1 MRFIGSKVNLL
12 EDIELFINEN
22 IPHYKDLVFCD
33 IFSGSAAVGRYFKKE
48 YEIISNDNMY
58 FSYILQ
64 KSTIETNKIPEFAD
78 LKKELKKKSL
88 NDILN
93 FLEKEPLDDLQEQF
107 KIKDEELFILNN
119 YTPNE
124 NCERMY
130 FTPEIGKRI
139 DLIRILIEKWYKED
153 FLNEEEYYYLL
164 GLLLEAVP
172 FYSNI
177 SGIYGAY
184 LKHWDKRAFKEFEF
198 PELEICDNKKDN
210 KSYNKDAHELIRE
223 IKGNILYLDPPYNHR
238 QYVPNYHVLE
248 TIAHYDYPEIKGV
261 TGMRDYSNQVSK
273 FCRKKE
279 VYGALEDIVSNADFN
294 FIVMSYSTDGILTED
309 EIEEIFKKYGNP
321 ETFKK
326 NRIKYR
332 KYKSKQKQK
341 SKDLKELLF
350 FIELKPMP
358 KDAPIKKIKKETQ
371 TTLLGFGEET
381 VDSEEEDKKVNAK
394 KETKSK
400 AKNEN
405 KKEKT
410 KKGTKKPKTKKKEKE
425 ETKKFLKSP
434 FNYIGGKHKI
444 MPQIYPNFPKE
455 ISTFVDLFGGGF
467 NVGINIDAD
476 KIIYN
481 DQITPLVDLFQYLN
495 DNEYEDII
503 NYIESRISEF
513 DIKMEEKEG
522 FLEFREYYNKNS
534 ENPLDLYV
542 LIAFSFNYQIRYN
555 NSGEYNCP
563 HGTNRSH
570 FSKNMKNRLEKFV
583 NEIHEKDISFY
594 NKDFTDLDLVNKLDE
609 DSLVYCDPPYLI
621 TTGSY
626 NDGNRGFKNW
636 TLKEEQELLDLLD
649 ELNENGI
656 KFALSNVIRQ
666 GDKSNDLLIN
676 WIEKNNYKAINI
688 DSDYSNSNYK
698 KKEKNKIAEEVLII
712 NY

>member
-1 MRFIGSKVNLL
+1 MRFIGNKTNLL

-22 IPHYKDLVFCD
+22 IPHYENLVFCD
-33 IFSGSAAVGRYFKKE
+33 IFSGSTSVGRYFKKE

-58 FSYILQ
+58 FSYVLQ
-64 KSTIETNKIPEFAD
+64 KATIELNEIPEFSI
-78 LKKELKKKSL
+78 LKKELNKESL
-88 NDILN
+88 EEILKYLETEALDKLQND
-93 FLEKEPLDDLQEQF
+93 F
-107 KIKDEELFILNN
+107 KIKNEELFILNN

-130 FTPEIGKRI
+130 FIPEIGKRI
-139 DLIRILIEKWYKED
+139 DIIRILIERWYKEEKI
-153 FLNEEEYYYLL
+153 NEDEYYYLL
-164 GLLLEAVP
+164 ALLIEAVP

-177 SGIYGAY
+177 SGVYGSY
-184 LKHWDKRAFKEFEF
+184 LKHWDKRAYKPFEF
-198 PELEICDNKKDN
+198 PKLDICNNQKN
-210 KSYNKDAHELIRE
+210 NQSYNKDSLELIKE
-223 IKGNILYLDPPYNHR
+223 IKGNILYVDPPYNHR

-261 TGMRDYSNQVSK
+261 TGMRDYSNQVSP
-273 FCRKKE
+273 FCRKNE
-279 VYGALEDIVSNADFN
+279 VYGALEDLVSNADFN
-294 FIVMSYSTDGILTED
+294 YIVMSYSTDGILTEE

-321 ETFKK
+321 ETFRK

-341 SKDLKELLF
+341 SRDLKELLF

-358 KDAPIKKIKKETQ
+358 KDHPIKKIKKEKQ
-371 TTLLGFGEET
+371 TTLITFNEQYNVLKKEGE
-381 VDSEEEDKKVNAK
+381 NNNLK
-394 KETKSK
+394 KETKKKS
-400 AKNEN
+400 KNER
-405 KKEKT
+405 
-410 KKGTKKPKTKKKEKE
+410 
-425 ETKKFLKSP
+425 KKFLKSP

-444 MPQIYPNFPKE
+444 MPQIYSNFPKK

-467 NVGINIDAD
+467 NVGINIDAE

-503 NYIESRISEF
+503 NHIKNRINDF
-513 DIKMEEKEG
+513 NIKKEEKEG
-522 FLEFREYYNKNS
+522 FLEFRDYYNKNS

-570 FSKNMKNRLEKFV
+570 FSKNMENRLEKFV
-583 NEIHEKDISFY
+583 NKIHEKDITFY
-594 NKDFTDLDLVNKLDE
+594 NKDFTDLDLISKLDK

-649 ELNENGI
+649 ELNENGV
-656 KFALSNVIRQ
+656 KFALSNVISQ

-676 WIEKNNYKAINI
+676 WIEKNKYKVINI

-698 KKEKNKIAEEVLII
+698 KKDKNKIAEEVLVI

>member
-1 MRFIGSKVNLL
+1 MRFIGNKTNLL

-22 IPHYKDLVFCD
+22 IPHYENLVFCD
-33 IFSGSAAVGRYFKKE
+33 IFSGSTSVGRYFKKE

-58 FSYILQ
+58 FSYVLQ
-64 KSTIETNKIPEFAD
+64 RATIELNEIPEFAK
-78 LKKELKKKSL
+78 LQMELDKKSL
-88 NDILN
+88 EEILKY
-93 FLEKEPLDDLQEQF
+93 LETEPLDDLQNDF
-107 KIKDEELFILNN
+107 NVKDEELFILNN

-130 FTPEIGKRI
+130 FIPDIGRRI
-139 DLIRILIEKWYKED
+139 DLIRILTERWHNED
-153 FLNEEEYYYLL
+153 KINEDEYYYLL
-164 GLLLEAVP
+164 ALLIEAVP

-177 SGIYGAY
+177 SGVYGAY
-184 LKHWDKRAFKEFEF
+184 LKHWDKRAYKTFEF
-198 PELEICDNKKDN
+198 PKLDICNNKKNN
-210 KSYNKDAHELIRE
+210 KSFNEDSLELIKE
-223 IKGNILYLDPPYNHR
+223 IKGNILYVDPPYNHR

-261 TGMRDYSNQVSK
+261 TGMRDYSNQVSP
-273 FCRKKE
+273 FCRKNE
-279 VYGALEDIVSNADFN
+279 VYGALEYLVSNADFN
-294 FIVMSYSTDGILTED
+294 YIVMSYSTDGILTEE

-321 ETFKK
+321 ETFRK

-358 KDAPIKKIKKETQ
+358 ENYPIKKIKKETQ
-371 TTLLGFGEET
+371 TTLLNFNE
-381 VDSEEEDKKVNAK
+381 NNNIPQ
-394 KETKSK
+394 
-400 AKNEN
+400 NEN
-405 KKEKT
+405 KKT
-410 KKGTKKPKTKKKEKE
+410 KKEKN
-425 ETKKFLKSP
+425 KFLKSP

-444 MPQIYPNFPKE
+444 MPQIFPNFPTK

-467 NVGINIDAD
+467 NVGINMDAD

-481 DQITPLVDLFQYLN
+481 DQITPLVDLFQYLK

-503 NYIESRISEF
+503 TYIRNRIDEYN
-513 DIKMEEKEG
+513 IKKEEKEG
-522 FLEFREYYNKNS
+522 FLEFRDYYNEHS

-542 LIAFSFNYQIRYN
+542 LIAYSFNYQIRYN

-570 FSKNMKNRLEKFV
+570 FSKNMENRLEKFV
-583 NEIHEKDISFY
+583 QKIHEKDITFY
-594 NKDFTDLDLVNKLDE
+594 NKDFTDLDLVNKLDK

-636 TLKEEQELLDLLD
+636 TKKEEQQLLDLLD
-649 ELNENGI
+649 KLNENGI

-666 GDKSNDLLIN
+666 GDKSNDLLLN
-676 WIEKNNYKAINI
+676 WIEKNNYKVINI
-688 DSDYSNSNYK
+688 NSDYSNSNYK
-698 KKEKNKIAEEVLII
+698 KKDENKKAEEVLVI